1 MERKN
6 TMIEW
11 NSLFLFFIALITVY
25 LTPGPDMVLV
35 MTVSSE
41 NGKGPGIFTAIGIG
55 CARSIHVFA
64 SGLGLAHLFSRFP
77 VFYHFVRIAG
87 ALYLFWMA
95 YQFYMTARLNTPET
109 TIDSRDEKFFF
120 HGFITN
126 ILNPKALIF
135 CSILLPQFLYSPS
148 IPLIHQ
154 FLFLGTIL
162 VLTGFLFDL
171 LYATLSVK
179 IVKIL
184 KREKDSHLQKYFAP
198 PIFVCLG
205 AYLLIKA

>member
-1 MERKN
+1 
-6 TMIEW
+6 MIEW
-11 NSLFLFFIALITVY
+11 KSLFLFLTALITAY

-41 NGKGPGIFTAIGIG
+41 RGRGPGISTAIGIG
-55 CARSIHVFA
+55 CARFIHVFA
-64 SGLGLAHLFSRFP
+64 SGLGMATLFDRVS
-77 VFYHFVRIAG
+77 VLYNFVRIAG

-95 YQFYMTARLNTPET
+95 YQFSISARLEKSET
-109 TIDSRDEKFFF
+109 TIESQKERFIF

-135 CSILLPQFLYSPS
+135 CSILLPQFLYSQS

-154 FLFLGTIL
+154 FFLLGLIL

-171 LYATLSVK
+171 LYATLSEK
-179 IVKIL
+179 IVKAL
-184 KREKDSHLQKYFAP
+184 KRGKKTHLQKYFASP
-198 PIFVCLG
+198 VFACLG
-205 AYLLIKA
+205 VYLLIKV